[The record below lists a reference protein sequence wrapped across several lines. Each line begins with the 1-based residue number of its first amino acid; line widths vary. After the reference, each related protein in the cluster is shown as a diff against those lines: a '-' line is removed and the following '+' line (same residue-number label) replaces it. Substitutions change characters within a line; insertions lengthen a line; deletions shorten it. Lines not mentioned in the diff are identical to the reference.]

1 MISGRLVMRPGTGRR
16 EAEQAA
22 ALLSPSVSPA
32 SRATAAATAFAAQRF
47 RKVQVDAT
55 SQALR
60 YLKSHGLS
68 VWENLAD
75 D

>member
-1 MISGRLVMRPGTGRR
+1 MIESVRLIAFAAPAKC

-22 ALLSPSVSPA
+22 TTL
-32 SRATAAATAFAAQRF
+32 AARRF

-55 SQALR
+55 TQALR

-68 VWENLAD
+68 LWETLAD
-75 D
+75 G

>member
-1 MISGRLVMRPGTGRR
+1 MISGRLIIRPGTGRR
-16 EAEQAA
+16 EAEQ
-22 ALLSPSVSPA
+22 
-32 SRATAAATAFAAQRF
+32 AATAFAAQRF

-68 VWENLAD
+68 V
-75 D
+75 